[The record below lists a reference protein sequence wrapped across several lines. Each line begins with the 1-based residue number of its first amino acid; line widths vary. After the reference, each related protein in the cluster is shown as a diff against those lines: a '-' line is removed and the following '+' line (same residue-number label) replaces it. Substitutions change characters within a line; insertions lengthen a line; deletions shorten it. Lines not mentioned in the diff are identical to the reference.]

1 MSQARPLPT
10 QITKREGFQMLVSQE
25 PQLMAN
31 QFRVPM
37 FQVSKGDMH
46 LSNLGTLLLM
56 EDLEN
61 LHNLRIE
68 EITRTKTA
76 KRMDLSNHLSQP
88 EITLPL

>member
-25 PQLMAN
+25 PQLMAS
-31 QFRVPM
+31 QGRALM
-37 FQVSKGDMH
+37 FQVSKGVMYP
-46 LSNLGTLLLM
+46 SNLGMLLLM

-61 LHNLRIE
+61 SLNLRIE
-68 EITRTKTA
+68 EIIRTKTA
-76 KRMDLSNHLSQP
+76 KRMDLSNLLFQP